1 MADPHDPRDRG
12 FNGGHARHHDLAQ
25 GRDPWERQPH
35 ESGKAYACFTLYREM
50 GPITR
55 TLRAVAQETK
65 RDLSLVNRW
74 SSSWQWVFRAE
85 QWDQREAELRA
96 QTLRGQYEAMI
107 KRHRAL
113 ASAGLALVIQRVVGD
128 PSKGIERL
136 DPNTLKPHQLAYMAR
151 VFTLIERLATAPA
164 APGPKEPLP
173 GGPAGTP
180 DPEAEFVERIV
191 RDPALARAASDLFA
205 ALDGEPDGE
214 GPDDAGG
221 LGPFREP

>member
-1 MADPHDPRDRG
+1 CRDDDRLASRLRLRPTRRPLHGPRSLLRERDDPPGRPAARAERRRDRAVGGLLPARPEAARARPRPDQAPAMTDHDPRDRG

-128 PSKGIERL
+128 PSKGIE
-136 DPNTLKPHQLAYMAR
+136 
-151 VFTLIERLATAPA
+151 
-164 APGPKEPLP
+164 
-173 GGPAGTP
+173 
-180 DPEAEFVERIV
+180 
-191 RDPALARAASDLFA
+191 
-205 ALDGEPDGE
+205 
-214 GPDDAGG
+214 
-221 LGPFREP
+221 